1 MHKVIRT
8 QNMHAGIIIK
18 IIKKTKKCNQ
28 RKETFRSLAKAAASS
43 LKRRPVANER
53 DDHLGELMSIMK
65 KMMLMIIPTIRPLRM
80 VEAAK
85 KNSKVIS
92 LMMMEVRQNW
102 LKLKRLKVGMSMALK
117 RKREREVKE
126 LKIELQLLTQ
136 MKKRWM
142 LMMII

>member
-1 MHKVIRT
+1 M
-8 QNMHAGIIIK
+8 
-18 IIKKTKKCNQ
+18 
-28 RKETFRSLAKAAASS
+28 
-43 LKRRPVANER
+43 ANER

-102 LKLKRLKVGMSMALK
+102 LRLKRLKVGMSMALK